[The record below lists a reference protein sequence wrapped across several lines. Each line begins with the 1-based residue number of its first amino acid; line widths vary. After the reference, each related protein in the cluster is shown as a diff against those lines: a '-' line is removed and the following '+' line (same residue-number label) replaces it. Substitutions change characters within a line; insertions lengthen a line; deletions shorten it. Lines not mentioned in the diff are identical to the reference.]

1 MIAKFNEISPKID
14 KPAFI
19 AGNAVIT
26 GNVIIKEDANIW
38 YGAVL
43 RGDIEPITVGKG
55 SNIQDL
61 CILHTSEGTPCT
73 VGDNVTVG
81 HGVILHGCT
90 VEDNCLIGMGATI
103 LDGAVIGKE
112 SIVGA
117 CALVTKDKVF
127 PPRSMIIG
135 SPAKAVRQLTEDEVA
150 GLHAH
155 PKHYVEVAKQTEAS
169 RS

>member
-1 MIAKFNEISPKID
+1 MIAKFNGIEPKVE

-19 AGNAVIT
+19 ADNAVIT

-103 LDGAVIGKE
+103 LDGAVIGHE

-135 SPAKAVRQLTEDEVA
+135 SPAKAVRQLTDVEVA

-155 PKHYVEVAKQTEAS
+155 PKHYVEVARKTEAS

>member
-1 MIAKFNEISPKID
+1 MIAKFNGIEPKVE

-19 AGNAVIT
+19 ADNAVIT

-103 LDGAVIGKE
+103 LDGAVIGHE

-127 PPRSMIIG
+127 PPR
-135 SPAKAVRQLTEDEVA
+135 AKAVRQLTDAEVA

-155 PKHYVEVAKQTEAS
+155 PKHYVEVARKTEAS

>member
-1 MIAKFNEISPKID
+1 MIAKFNGISPVIEN
-14 KPAFI
+14 PAFI
-19 AGNAVIT
+19 ADNAVIT
-26 GNVIIKEDANIW
+26 GNVFIKEDANIW

-43 RGDIEPITVGKG
+43 RGDIEPITVGSG

-90 VEDNCLIGMGATI
+90 VEEHCLIGMGATI

-117 CALVTKDKVF
+117 CALVTKGKVF
-127 PPRSMIIG
+127 PPRSMIMG
-135 SPAKAVRQLTEDEVA
+135 SPAKVVRQLTDSEVA
-150 GLHAH
+150 GLHEH
-155 PKHYVEVAKQTEAS
+155 PKHYVEVAKKTEAS

>member
-1 MIAKFNEISPKID
+1 MIAKFNGIEPKVE

-19 AGNAVIT
+19 ADNAVIT

-73 VGDNVTVG
+73 V
-81 HGVILHGCT
+81 
-90 VEDNCLIGMGATI
+90 EDNCLIVMGATI
-103 LDGAVIGKE
+103 LDGAVIGHE

-135 SPAKAVRQLTEDEVA
+135 SPAKVVRQLTDAEVA

-155 PKHYVEVAKQTEAS
+155 PRHYVEVARKTEAS

>member
-1 MIAKFNEISPKID
+1 MIAKFNGAEPKIE

-19 AGNAVIT
+19 ADNAVIT
-26 GNVIIKEDANIW
+26 GDVIIKEDANIW

-103 LDGAVIGKE
+103 LDGAVIGRE

-135 SPAKAVRQLTEDEVA
+135 SPAKAVRQLT
-150 GLHAH
+150 
-155 PKHYVEVAKQTEAS
+155 
-169 RS
+169 

>member
-1 MIAKFNEISPKID
+1 MIAKFNGISPKID

-19 AGNAVIT
+19 ADTAVIT
-26 GNVIIKEDANIW
+26 GDVIIKEDANIW

-73 VGDNVTVG
+73 VTVG

-135 SPAKAVRQLTEDEVA
+135 SPAKAVRQLTDAEVA

-155 PKHYVEVAKQTEAS
+155 PKHYVEVAKATEAS
-169 RS
+169 RE